1 MASVEVNVLS
11 IARVFDELS
20 SPIERLLR
28 NPKGKVDGDEQAIT
42 RFVLDDDFFY
52 RVQTYVKTGMEFPD
66 DEYSFKMVHPPTYFK
81 SWLQEDVE
89 YRRMCQGITTVS
101 QHCRSSLNEAIYPIV
116 GFSHHIAEYASSA
129 VNIFEA
135 LLDPLRIISDHT
147 IPFSSFEAEDARE
160 NLKGILQLLQDS
172 SRGTSRRS
180 TLVLKAIG
188 IFYTTILED
197 EVVLR
202 ALDELLSNRVP
213 KDADTGDWE
222 KQKALQTIQKINNL
236 ASSSKAALAH
246 ISAMRKALADIY
258 DALVMVETTAETMI
272 RAISLLSDQAR
283 PERAGYGVVGTKLE
297 KAAGTCKQV
306 VQLAREFAKQATQT

>member
-1 MASVEVNVLS
+1 MASVEVNILS

-20 SPIERLLR
+20 SLIERLLR
-28 NPKGKVDGDEQAIT
+28 NPKGKVDGDEQSIT

-52 RVQTYVKTGMEFPD
+52 HVQTYVKTGMEFPD
-66 DEYSFKMVHPPTYFK
+66 DEHLFEMVHPPTYFK
-81 SWLQEDVE
+81 TWLQKD
-89 YRRMCQGITTVS
+89 RMWQGITTVS

-116 GFSHHIAEYASSA
+116 GLSYHIAEYASSA

-147 IPFSSFEAEDARE
+147 IPFSSSEAEGARE
-160 NLKGILQLLQDS
+160 NINGILQLLQDN
-172 SRGTSRRS
+172 SRETSKRS

-188 IFYTTILED
+188 IFSATILED

-202 ALDELLSNRVP
+202 ALDELLRNRVP

-222 KQKALQTIQKINNL
+222 KQKALQTIHAILGKINTL

-246 ISAMRKALADIY
+246 ISAMMKALADIH
-258 DALVMVETTAETMI
+258 DALVMAETTAETMI
-272 RAISLLSDQAR
+272 RAVSLLSDQAR
-283 PERAGYGVVGTKLE
+283 PESAGYGVVGTKLE

-306 VQLAREFAKQATQT
+306 VQLAREFAKQATPS